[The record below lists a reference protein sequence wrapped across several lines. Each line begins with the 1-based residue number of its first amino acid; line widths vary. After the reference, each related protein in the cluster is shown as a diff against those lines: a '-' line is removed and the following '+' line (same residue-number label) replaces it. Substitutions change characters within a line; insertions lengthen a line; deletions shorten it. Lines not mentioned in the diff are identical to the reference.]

1 MWGRRVILTP
11 LEHFHQD
18 ALGSKDI
25 EKLELMLTCA
35 RPPPPPLAPAV
46 PLGRFPAVTFRG
58 VAAVSPRW
66 LSRAR

>member
-1 MWGRRVILTP
+1 VILTP

-35 RPPPPPLAPAV
+35 HTHRPL
-46 PLGRFPAVTFRG
+46 
-58 VAAVSPRW
+58 
-66 LSRAR
+66 